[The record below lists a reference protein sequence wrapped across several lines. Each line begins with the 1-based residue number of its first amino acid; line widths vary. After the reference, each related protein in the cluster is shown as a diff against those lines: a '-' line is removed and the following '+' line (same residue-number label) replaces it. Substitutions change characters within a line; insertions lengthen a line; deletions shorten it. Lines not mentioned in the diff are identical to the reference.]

1 MVNKSIAN
9 QLNVQI
15 LVLVLKS
22 LQKSHPDLKFV
33 SKFAS
38 IKCQSKLK
46 MKLMNV
52 EFSCFRCTSFLE
64 FSVLCYFYR
73 TVSFKFPTR

>member
-46 MKLMNV
+46 MSGSQFAQLV
-52 EFSCFRCTSFLE
+52 RAGC
-64 FSVLCYFYR
+64 
-73 TVSFKFPTR
+73 